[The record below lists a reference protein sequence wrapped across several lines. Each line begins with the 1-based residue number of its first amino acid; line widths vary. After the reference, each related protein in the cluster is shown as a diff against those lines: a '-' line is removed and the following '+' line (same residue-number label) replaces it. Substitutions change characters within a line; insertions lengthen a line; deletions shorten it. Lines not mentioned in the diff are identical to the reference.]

1 MNWQE
6 AALVAVHPSLERFRH
21 QARESNGD
29 VGQRDAARATL
40 LRLAGGEPG
49 YPPLLT
55 QAGNLARSVAA
66 AARDG
71 FAVVSKDEQARRLSV
86 CHACPEYDAGPGRCR
101 RCGCAARLKARVR
114 SSACPLAKW

>member
-1 MNWQE
+1 MTWLD
-6 AALVAVHPSLERFRH
+6 AIPLVDHPSLNRFVA
-21 QARESNGD
+21 QSAEDNPD

-40 LRLAGGEPG
+40 LRLAGAPPS

-55 QAGNLARSVAA
+55 QAGNLVRSVAA
-66 AARDG
+66 AAGDG
-71 FAVVSKDEQARRLSV
+71 FVLVGRDEQARRLSI

-101 RCGCAARLKARVR
+101 RCGCAANLKARLR